1 MDDEVFTMDD
11 SNLSSAIENGVSKE
25 FGMSMEIAAFNQVSM
40 NLERQLDEKSPCQ
53 ESVVDEGILVDETID
68 LSSPMASETSKEID
82 TSMEIVLLKSISMD
96 LEKQY
101 EAISPRK
108 GGNNS
113 FSCVEAEQSELIG
126 RIFDSDVDAYEVY
139 SKPLRLVQ
147 RKEEIELELCLLLI
161 IMVIATSIFTIF

>member
-11 SNLSSAIENGVSKE
+11 SNLSPAIENGVSKE

-53 ESVVDEGILVDETID
+53 G
-68 LSSPMASETSKEID
+68 ANK
-82 TSMEIVLLKSISMD
+82 
-96 LEKQY
+96 
-101 EAISPRK
+101 
-108 GGNNS
+108 S

-126 RIFDSDVDAYEVY
+126 CIFDSDVDAYEAY

-147 RKEEIELELCLLLI
+147 RKGEIELELCLLLI